1 MTLLTDLYT
10 PTPLWPSPPL
20 SAALGRPVLLK
31 LEAFQPTGSFKARG
45 MGAACLAAAERG
57 ARRLVCASGGNA
69 GLAVAAAGRALGL
82 PVTVVV
88 FESAAP
94 RAKELIAREG
104 AELRIAGRDFAAAYA
119 AAQDFVGDDG
129 AFIHPFDDPA
139 VWRGNATLVDEIA
152 AAGVRPGAV
161 ALSVGGGGLLA
172 GVVEGMRAHGWA
184 DVPVLA
190 AETEGAASF
199 AAAVQAGRLVS
210 LERIDTIA
218 ATLGATTVC
227 ARALELAQQ
236 HPITPWVVS
245 DGEALDACLRFADDH
260 RLLVEPACGAALAPV
275 YAAAAPLAA
284 RPREGALEGPVVV
297 VVCGGA
303 GVTLGQLEQWQ
314 SRLALASV

>member
-1 MTLLTDLYT
+1 MPSLTDLYT

-20 SAALGRPVLLK
+20 AAALGRPVLLK
-31 LEAFQPTGSFKARG
+31 MEAFQPTGSFKARG

-88 FESAAP
+88 FETAAA
-94 RAKELIAREG
+94 RAKELIAAEG
-104 AELRIAGRDFAAAYA
+104 AELVVAGRDFAAAHA
-119 AAQDFVGDDG
+119 AAQKLVGDDG

-152 AAGVRPGAV
+152 GELAAQGVRPGAV
-161 ALSVGGGGLLA
+161 VLSVGGGGLLA
-172 GVVEGMRAHGWA
+172 GVVEGMQAHGWG

-199 AAAVQAGRLVS
+199 AAAVAAGRLVS
-210 LERIDTIA
+210 LEGIDTIA

-227 ARALELAQQ
+227 ARALALAQQ

-245 DGEALDACLRFADDH
+245 DREALDACLRFADDH

-275 YAAAAPLAA
+275 YAAAPPLRA
-284 RPREGALEGPVVV
+284 RPQDGPVVV

-303 GVTLGQLEQWQ
+303 GVTLGQLQQWQ
-314 SRLALASV
+314 DQLS